1 MFQKR
6 GISPV
11 IATVLLLLLTLV
23 IAGILTYYV
32 LPFVNNTLKGSGEC
46 FELLNTIELEQ
57 NKYSCYY
64 VPGGSSTQAR
74 TAFTL
79 RVDYAQSIDLKV
91 IAYKPRRTSGES
103 FVLKNGVDYPSGTD
117 VRMLDKGWSDPLD
130 IPSNGMIRTYVLVG
144 AYEKIEVNPILKS
157 GKVCNEQRSI
167 ILPPCT
173 DAEVIAE
180 LSTGGG

>member
-46 FELLNTIELEQ
+46 FELLNMIELEQ

-64 VPGGSSTQAR
+64 ISGDSNPQPR

-79 RVDYAQSIDLKV
+79 RVDYAQPIDLKV

-103 FVLKNGVDYPSGTD
+103 FVLKNGVDYPAGTD
-117 VRMLDKGWSDPLD
+117 VRMLDSGWDNPLE
-130 IPSNGMIRTYVLVG
+130 IPSNGQIRTYVLME

-167 ILPPCT
+167 ILSPCT
-173 DAEVIAE
+173 DVDVIGN
-180 LSTGGG
+180 LSYGGG